1 MYEINSL
8 GVMIVNEILK
18 KDVFV
23 NKNLNAQLEGKK
35 YLIKE
40 VKKMKL
46 QYLDGNANFIHIDL
60 GSKKIKLK
68 ETF

>member
-23 NKNLNAQLEGKK
+23 NKNLNAQLEEKN
-35 YLIKE
+35 I
-40 VKKMKL
+40 
-46 QYLDGNANFIHIDL
+46 
-60 GSKKIKLK
+60 
-68 ETF
+68 